1 MGSPALTLIEIGVFF
16 LTRGGAYKWR
26 HYWYWLRNI
35 NMTTTET
42 LAGGQ
47 RLDYIA
53 NNDKLHVTVDKDL
66 VGVLAGTG
74 SYK

>member
-1 MGSPALTLIEIGVFF
+1 MKTL
-16 LTRGGAYKWR
+16 
-26 HYWYWLRNI
+26 
-35 NMTTTET
+35 ET

-47 RLDYIA
+47 RLDDIA

-66 VGVLAGTG
+66 VGMLMGAG

>member
-1 MGSPALTLIEIGVFF
+1 M
-16 LTRGGAYKWR
+16 K
-26 HYWYWLRNI
+26 
-35 NMTTTET
+35 TTET
-42 LAGGQ
+42 LAGSQ

-74 SYK
+74 SYKRWVFILAKGELTRFAVI

>member
-1 MGSPALTLIEIGVFF
+1 M
-16 LTRGGAYKWR
+16 K
-26 HYWYWLRNI
+26 
-35 NMTTTET
+35 TTET

-66 VGVLAGTG
+66 VGMLAGTG